1 MPGSDEVASFDV
13 DAATA
18 AIRDAL
24 GDGSDLHVVAAFT
37 PESYEIAYCDGF
49 TRSFY
54 ADDEEMADHF
64 DQIHR
69 YAGIDFSE
77 IGLFVDDLFPVGGGV
92 EYIATG
98 MEHLTVVRVYTE
110 REGLLL
116 TLDTD
121 ADVTA
126 VVEAV
131 RDAIDPALGATG
143 DALSPS
149 DP

>member
-1 MPGSDEVASFDV
+1 MADSDEVVSFDV
-13 DAATA
+13 AAARAGVEA
-18 AIRDAL
+18 AL
-24 GDGSDLHVVAAFT
+24 EDGALHVVAPFT
-37 PESYEIAYCDGF
+37 PDEYEVVHCDEL

-54 ADDEEMADHF
+54 ADDAEMTDHF
-64 DQIHR
+64 DTIHR

-98 MEHLTVVRVYTE
+98 MEHLTVVRLYVD

-116 TLDTD
+116 TLDAD

-126 VVEAV
+126 AVEAV
-131 RDAIDPALGATG
+131 RDAIDSDLGATG
-143 DALSPS
+143 GGLSAS
-149 DP
+149 ES